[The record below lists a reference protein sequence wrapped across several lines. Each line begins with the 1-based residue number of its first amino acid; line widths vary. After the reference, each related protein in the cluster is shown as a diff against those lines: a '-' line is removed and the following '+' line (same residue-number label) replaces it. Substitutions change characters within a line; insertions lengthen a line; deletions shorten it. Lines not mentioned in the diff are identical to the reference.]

1 MKLHV
6 LGSSSK
12 GNCYLFESK
21 SQVLI
26 LEAGLPLKAVKEA
39 LNFDLSRVAGCIISH
54 LHSDH
59 SKCAEDFIKNGIHI
73 YANTETI
80 GHITKGIDS
89 SLTTRIYAPG
99 KQGCQFSVG
108 DFRIV
113 PFSVKHDVPCL
124 GFLIN
129 HPESGN
135 ILFVTDTHY
144 IPNTFKGLNQILIE
158 ANYEERILNENLIDG
173 KIDNMRYQRVL
184 RSHMSLETC
193 VEALKANDLKG
204 VQNIVLMHLSPQNS
218 DAKLFKSRV
227 IEATGKNVHIALKGL
242 VIDFNK
248 EPF

>member
-6 LGSSSK
+6 LGSNSK
-12 GNCYLFESK
+12 GNGYILEGK
-21 SQVLI
+21 SQTLL
-26 LEAGLPLKAVKEA
+26 LEAGLPLKDVKEA
-39 LNFDLSRVAGCIISH
+39 LKFDLSRVVGGVVSH
-54 LHSDH
+54 LHDDH
-59 SKCAEDFIKNGIHI
+59 SKYANDYLKNGVTLFMNMDTAMHLSKENDRLGGLTHVIEAGKQ
-73 YANTETI
+73 YTI
-80 GHITKGIDS
+80 GEFKVI
-89 SLTTRIYAPG
+89 
-99 KQGCQFSVG
+99 
-108 DFRIV
+108 

-135 ILFVTDTHY
+135 ILFITDTHY

-173 KIDNMRYQRVL
+173 KIDNMRYQRVIH
-184 RSHMSLETC
+184 SHMSLETC

-204 VQNIVLMHLSPQNS
+204 VQNIVLIHLSPQNS
-218 DAKLFKSRV
+218 DASLFKSRV
-227 IEATGKNVHIALKGL
+227 VEATGKNVHIALKGL

>member
-6 LGSSSK
+6 LGSNSK
-12 GNCYLFESK
+12 GNGYILEGK

-26 LEAGLPLKAVKEA
+26 LEAGLPLKDVKEA
-39 LNFDLSRVAGCIISH
+39 LNFDLSKVVGALVSH
-54 LHSDH
+54 SHGDH
-59 SKCAEDFIKNGIHI
+59 AKYANDYTRNGIKLWSNI
-73 YANTETI
+73 ELIDKSLLQLIEAGKQYTI
-80 GHITKGIDS
+80 GEFKVI
-89 SLTTRIYAPG
+89 
-99 KQGCQFSVG
+99 
-108 DFRIV
+108 

-144 IPNTFKGLNQILIE
+144 IPNRFKGLNQILIE
-158 ANYEERILNENLIDG
+158 ANYEERILNENYIDG
-173 KIDNMRYQRVL
+173 KIDNMRYQRVI

-193 VEALKANDLKG
+193 VEALKKNDLKG
-204 VQNIVLMHLSPQNS
+204 VQNIVLIHLSPQNS
-218 DAKLFKSRV
+218 DAKLFKSKV
-227 IEATGKNVHIALKGL
+227 VEATGKNAHIALKGL